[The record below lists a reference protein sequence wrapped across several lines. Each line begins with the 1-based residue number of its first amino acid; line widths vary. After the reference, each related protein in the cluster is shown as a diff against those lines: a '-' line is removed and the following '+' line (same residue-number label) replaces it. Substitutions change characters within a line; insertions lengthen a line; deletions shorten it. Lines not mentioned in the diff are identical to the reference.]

1 MGNSNTKPIPG
12 NNVSKLIYLQ
22 EDDEE
27 SNRET
32 TVAKQLGLEKSYDK
46 YEEDCFE
53 QYRVLAKIL
62 REDEDEYRK
71 EVNEYRTKNNTYVI
85 TDRIILRKGEDL
97 MMRQNI
103 IWK

>member
-1 MGNSNTKPIPG
+1 MGNSSTKPLLPI
-12 NNVSKLIYLQ
+12 Q

-27 SNRET
+27 SNRGT